1 MKILSHFPTINIWN
15 CLGPMPRN
23 VFKSTIFSFP
33 IRISFSLVFV
43 DDKAL
48 LFTLSV
54 AVSCEWLV
62 MLLFKLSLLLSVLH
76 GTFSSSLSDWVSHLP
91 KISPEGAIE
100 RFLNALD
107 EYYEAGGLEA
117 VTRGLEINEGS
128 VLVER
133 RRVFG
138 LEDALASQWNVTCFR
153 IPAVVQTDTGLLLA
167 FAEARIDTCA
177 DCAELG
183 IAMKR
188 SEDGGQTWS
197 DLTWPVPPTATG
209 PGHEMARGGNP
220 TVVYDTLRRQV
231 VLHFNRGTS
240 DPDGDGHYDCIP
252 AVDNFQ
258 IISGDGGLSWGPVTN
273 ISQFL
278 GQ

>member
-1 MKILSHFPTINIWN
+1 
-15 CLGPMPRN
+15 
-23 VFKSTIFSFP
+23 
-33 IRISFSLVFV
+33 
-43 DDKAL
+43 
-48 LFTLSV
+48 
-54 AVSCEWLV
+54 
-62 MLLFKLSLLLSVLH
+62 MLLFKFSLLLSVVH
-76 GTFSSSLSDWVSHLP
+76 CTFSSSLSDWVSHLP

-220 TVVYDTLRRQV
+220 TVVYDTLRHQV